1 MFFILLFGGISGLC
15 DIQAQ
20 SDDVSGKQRDS
31 LNIKADTIVYHNN
44 INILAPAKAAF
55 YSAVLPGLGQAYN
68 KQYWKIP
75 LVYAGIG
82 TGGYFYM
89 FYNNEYKRYRQAY
102 FDRQNGL
109 QDEFPQYTENVLIK
123 AQEYYRRQRDTAML
137 LTILA
142 YVLNIID
149 ANVSAHLKQWNVND
163 DLSFK
168 PVQLSVF
175 EKPAFGLQM
184 NISF

>member
-1 MFFILLFGGISGLC
+1 M
-15 DIQAQ
+15 QAQ
-20 SDDVSGKQRDS
+20 VNSIPSKERDS
-31 LNIKADTIVYHNN
+31 LNIKADTIVHSNK

-68 KQYWKIP
+68 RQYWEIP
-75 LVYAGIG
+75 LVYASIG
-82 TGGYFYM
+82 TGSYFYLTN
-89 FYNNEYKRYRQAY
+89 NNEYKRYRQAY

-109 QDEFPQYTENVLIK
+109 QDEFPQYTENVLIT

-142 YVLNIID
+142 YMLNIID

-168 PVQLSVF
+168 PVQLPVYQRTV
-175 EKPAFGLQM
+175 FGLQM
-184 NISF
+184 TISIK